1 MCITIMYDEN
11 KNRRRDLYLVTISIM
26 VFATR
31 VSIYHVTNLT
41 DAFAQES
48 DNKRM
53 FTVNVNLVGGLNSET
68 NTISFD
74 TVDIYVEKYPQ

>member
-1 MCITIMYDEN
+1 
-11 KNRRRDLYLVTISIM
+11 M
-26 VFATR
+26 VFSAAL

-53 FTVNVNLVGGLNSET
+53 FIVNVNLVGGLNSET
-68 NTISFD
+68 NNISFD
-74 TVDIYVEKYPQ
+74 TVNNIC

>member
-1 MCITIMYDEN
+1 MLRT
-11 KNRRRDLYLVTISIM
+11 
-26 VFATR
+26 
-31 VSIYHVTNLT
+31 LT

-53 FTVNVNLVGGLNSET
+53 FIVNVNLVGGLNSET